1 MNIEEYSRP
10 VEEDDFPEVTAEAEE
25 AWERKTM
32 GAWMGLEGSWVE
44 CTPELKTI
52 TTEPAC

>member
-32 GAWMGLEGSWVE
+32 GAWMGLEGSWVK
-44 CTPELKTI
+44 CTPELKTM